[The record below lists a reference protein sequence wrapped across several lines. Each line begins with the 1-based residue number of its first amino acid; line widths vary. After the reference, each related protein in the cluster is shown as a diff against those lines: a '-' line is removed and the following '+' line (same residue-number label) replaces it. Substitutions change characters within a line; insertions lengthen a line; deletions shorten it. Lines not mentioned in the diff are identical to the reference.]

1 MSKTIAIVS
10 RKGGV
15 GKSTLCANLAVVAR
29 DATILDC
36 DDQAS
41 LADWGDRRGNNSP
54 RVIAVP
60 PRRAI
65 PTLEKAKTDWNF
77 IDTPGTLDAGI
88 IEVMQASDFIL
99 VVLHYGQF
107 DLDSVSTTLSA
118 VRLSQKPAAIVIN
131 RLHHKTNVGDLITSI
146 EAAELGYPIIPHT
159 ICARADFQQ
168 AAAQGK
174 GVTELDPN
182 SKASNEITALWHWLE
197 QQEV

>member
-15 GKSTLCANLAVVAR
+15 GKSTLCANLAVVAQ
-29 DATILDC
+29 DSTILDC

-41 LADWGDRRGNNSP
+41 LADWGDRRDNNSP
-54 RVIAVP
+54 QVIAVP
-60 PRRAI
+60 PKRGI
-65 PTLEKAKTDWNF
+65 STLEQAKTTWNF

-88 IEVMQASDFIL
+88 IEVIQASDFVL

-118 VRLSQKPAAIVIN
+118 VKLSQKPAAIVLN
-131 RLHHKTNVGDLITSI
+131 RLHHKTNLTDLIANL
-146 EAAELGYPIIPHT
+146 EAANLGYPIIPHA
-159 ICARADFQQ
+159 ICARGEFQR
-168 AAAQGK
+168 AAARGR

-182 SKASNEITALWHWLE
+182 SKASHEITALWHWLE